1 MVRRL
6 TAVIVLALVWFVL
19 SDVYTVGSVV
29 AGLIV
34 ALLTLWGLAL
44 PIVPMQSVRF
54 GSVGSFLR
62 WLAKSVHLFV
72 FFLWKMWLSNVRV
85 ARVVLSGRHPRPGII
100 RMPVAQLTPRQL
112 TVLSL
117 LIGLTPGTMVVAT
130 APDHRTLYIH
140 ALEAEDE
147 DGTLYA
153 ARSFE
158 RMVQEVIPW

>member
-6 TAVIVLALVWFVL
+6 TAVIVLALVWFML
-19 SDVYTVGSVV
+19 SDTYTLASAV
-29 AGLIV
+29 AGLLV
-34 ALLTLWGLAL
+34 ALLTIWRLAL
-44 PIVPMQSVRF
+44 PIVPMQSVSF
-54 GSVGSFLR
+54 GSVGRFLR
-62 WLAKSVHLFV
+62 WLVKALHLFV

-85 ARVVLSGRHPRPGII
+85 ARVVLSGKRPRPGII
-100 RMPVAQLTPRQL
+100 RMPVAPLTPRQL
-112 TVLSL
+112 TILSL

-158 RMVQEVIPW
+158 RMVLEVIPW

>member
-6 TAVIVLALVWFVL
+6 TAVIVLALIWFVL
-19 SDVYTVGSVV
+19 SDVYTVGSAV
-29 AGLIV
+29 AGLLA
-34 ALLTLWGLAL
+34 ALLILWRLAL

-54 GSVGSFLR
+54 GSAGRFLG
-62 WLAKSVHLFV
+62 WLVKALHLLA
-72 FFLWKMWLSNVRV
+72 FFLWKLLLSNWRV
-85 ARVVLSGRHPRPGII
+85 ARVVLSGQHPRPGIL
-100 RMPVAQLTPRQL
+100 RMPVAPLTPRQL